1 MEADPVSGDQVNCV
15 MCVCLA
21 MHGVHV
27 LLLRWG
33 AAPWVEYPTA
43 QETLHNGSAIKQVL

>member
-1 MEADPVSGDQVNCV
+1 MEADPVTGDQVNCV
-15 MCVCLA
+15 MCVCACLV

-33 AAPWVEYPTA
+33 AGPWVEYSTA
-43 QETLHNGSAIKQVL
+43 QGALHNGSVI